1 MKLLTRILTVTFIF
15 IIAFSMNAGADTVKM
30 DKEVPNFT
38 LKDAMDKEHSLKDL
52 SHEKKATV
60 VMFISTE
67 CPVSNDYNERLIAL
81 YNDYKDQSVQFIG
94 INSNRNESVEEIAEH
109 NKTNKFSFLVLKDL
123 GNEIADKFGARRTPE
138 VYLLD
143 EKRIL
148 RYRGA
153 IDNSHKNPETHYL
166 RETLDLVVAGKEIPE
181 DQQENKGVWLHYQT
195 CEKKTGSKPYAVNA
209 NL

>member
-1 MKLLTRILTVTFIF
+1 MKLSTRTLTVTFIF
-15 IIAFSMNAGADTVKM
+15 IIAFSMNVSADTVEM

-38 LKDAMDKEHSLKDL
+38 LKDVMDKEHSLKDL

-67 CPVSNDYNERLIAL
+67 CPVSNDYNERIVAL
-81 YNDYKDQSVQFIG
+81 YNDYQDQSVQFIG

-153 IDNSHKNPETHYL
+153 IDNSQKNPETHYL
-166 RETLDLVVAGKEIPE
+166 RETLDLVVAEKEIAE
-181 DQQENKGVWLHYQT
+181 DH
-195 CEKKTGSKPYAVNA
+195 KKTKAFGCTIKRVRKKQDRSRTP
-209 NL
+209 

>member
-1 MKLLTRILTVTFIF
+1 MKLLTGILAVISVFSL
-15 IIAFSMNAGADTVKM
+15 AFSVIADTDTVKM

-38 LKDAMDKEHSLKDL
+38 LKDATDKEHSLEDL

-67 CPVSNDYNERLIAL
+67 CPVSNDYNERIIAL

-94 INSNRNESVEEIAEH
+94 INSNRNESVEEIVEH
-109 NKTNKFSFLVLKDL
+109 NRTNKFGFLVLKDL

-153 IDNSHKNPETHYL
+153 IDNSQKSPETHYL
-166 RETLDLVVAGKEIPE
+166 RSRLDLVVAGKEIPE
-181 DQQENKGVWLHYQT
+181 DD
-195 CEKKTGSKPYAVNA
+195 KKTKAFGCTIKRVRKKQDRSRTP
-209 NL
+209 

>member
-1 MKLLTRILTVTFIF
+1 MELLTRSLIAIFIF
-15 IIAFSMNAGADTVKM
+15 SIAFTMNASADSVKM
-30 DKEVPNFT
+30 DKEVPSFT

-60 VMFISTE
+60 VMFISTQ
-67 CPVSNDYNERLIAL
+67 CPVSNEYNERIIAL
-81 YNDYKDQSVQFIG
+81 HNDYKEQGVQFIG

-109 NKTNKFSFLVLKDL
+109 NKTSKFDFVVLKDL
-123 GNEIADKFGARRTPE
+123 GNEIADKFKARRTPE

-153 IDNSHKNPETHYL
+153 IDNSQKDPETHYL
-166 RETLDLVVAGKEIPE
+166 RETLDLVVTGEEIP
-181 DQQENKGVWLHYQT
+181 DDR
-195 CEKKTGSKPYAVNA
+195 KTTKAFGCTIKRIRKQRDRSRTP
-209 NL
+209 

>member
-1 MKLLTRILTVTFIF
+1 MKLLTRTLTVAFIF
-15 IIAFSMNAGADTVKM
+15 IIVLSMDASADTVKM

-38 LKDAMDKEHSLKDL
+38 LKDTTDKARSLKDL

-60 VMFISTE
+60 VMFISTQ
-67 CPVSNDYNERLIAL
+67 CPVSNDYNERIVAL
-81 YNDYKDQSVQFIG
+81 YDDYKDQGIQFIG
-94 INSNRNESVEEIAEH
+94 INSNKNESVEEITEH

-123 GNEIADKFGARRTPE
+123 KNEIADKFGARRTPE

-153 IDNSHKNPETHYL
+153 IDNSQKSPETPYL

-181 DQQENKGVWLHYQT
+181 DRKRTKAFGCTIKRVRKERDRRRT
-195 CEKKTGSKPYAVNA
+195 P
-209 NL
+209 

>member
-1 MKLLTRILTVTFIF
+1 MELLTRSLIAIFIF
-15 IIAFSMNAGADTVKM
+15 SIAFTMNASADSVKM
-30 DKEVPNFT
+30 DKEVPSFT

-60 VMFISTE
+60 VMFISTQ
-67 CPVSNDYNERLIAL
+67 CPVSNEYNERIIAL
-81 YNDYKDQSVQFIG
+81 HNDYKEQGVQFIG

-109 NKTNKFSFLVLKDL
+109 SKTSKFDFVVLKDL
-123 GNEIADKFGARRTPE
+123 GNEIADKFKARRTPE

-153 IDNSHKNPETHYL
+153 IDNSQKDPETHYL
-166 RETLDLVVAGKEIPE
+166 RETLDLVVTGEEIP
-181 DQQENKGVWLHYQT
+181 DDR
-195 CEKKTGSKPYAVNA
+195 KTTKAFGCTIKRVRKQRDRSRTP
-209 NL
+209 

>member
-1 MKLLTRILTVTFIF
+1 MKLLTRILAVIFVFTLISGTF
-15 IIAFSMNAGADTVKM
+15 ADADTVKM

-38 LKDAMDKEHSLKDL
+38 LKDAMDKAHSLKDL

-67 CPVSNDYNERLIAL
+67 CPVSNDYNERIIAL

-109 NKTNKFSFLVLKDL
+109 NKTNQFSFLVLKDL
-123 GNEIADKFGARRTPE
+123 GNKIADKFGARRTPE

-143 EKRIL
+143 EKRTL

-153 IDNSHKNPETHYL
+153 IDNSQKKPETHYL

-181 DQQENKGVWLHYQT
+181 DR
-195 CEKKTGSKPYAVNA
+195 KKTKAFGCTIKRVRKKQDRSRTP
-209 NL
+209 

>member
-1 MKLLTRILTVTFIF
+1 MKLLTRIFTMIFIF
-15 IIAFSMNAGADTVKM
+15 IVAFSVNGGADTVKM

-60 VMFISTE
+60 VMFISTQ
-67 CPVSNDYNERLIAL
+67 CPVSNHYNERIVAL
-81 YNDYKDQSVQFIG
+81 HNDYKDQGVQFIG
-94 INSNRNESVEEIAEH
+94 INSNKNESVEEIAEH
-109 NKTNKFSFLVLKDL
+109 NKTSKFDCVVLKDL
-123 GNEIADKFGARRTPE
+123 RNEIADKFGARRTPE

-143 EKRIL
+143 EKRRL

-153 IDNSHKNPETHYL
+153 IDNSQKNPETHYL

-181 DQQENKGVWLHYQT
+181 DR
-195 CEKKTGSKPYAVNA
+195 KKTKAFGCTIKRVRKKQDRSRTP
-209 NL
+209 